1 MIKDL
6 FFFFLSIKAVRYF
19 FAAGIATLVDVLMYY
34 VIYNFVL
41 HQQPFEAWGWLVLK
55 APTFAL
61 ICSYSSGLVTNFGIS
76 RIWVFT
82 ESELKGHHQF
92 FRFILV
98 ALVVLVANYFF
109 MYFLIRVL
117 DWYPTV
123 SRGISA
129 ITIGL
134 FSFLAHKT
142 FSFKI

>member
-1 MIKDL
+1 
-6 FFFFLSIKAVRYF
+6 
-19 FAAGIATLVDVLMYY
+19 
-34 VIYNFVL
+34 L
-41 HQQPFEAWGWLVLK
+41 HQQSFEAGDWLVLK

-76 RIWVFT
+76 RLWVFT
-82 ESELKGHHQF
+82 ESELSGHHQF
-92 FRFILV
+92 IRFILV
-98 ALVVLVANYFF
+98 ALVVLIANYFF

-117 DWYPTV
+117 EWYPTIA
-123 SRGISA
+123 RGVSA